1 MRHRHY
7 EPAPQSDLLTMQT
20 GLDVRMEAQVNVSED
35 DRQGFEITGAHVNFF
50 GVCRRCKNERWRVFY
65 AAAAYP

>member
-1 MRHRHY
+1 
-7 EPAPQSDLLTMQT
+7 MQT

-50 GVCRRCKNERWRVFY
+50 GVCRRYKNERWRVFY
-65 AAAAYP
+65 AAAYP